1 MKKKTFWYYV
11 CDMML
16 SIQNHPHREWLSS
29 EQQQQHQEILQLFSN
44 NSQRRGGFC
53 LVMDWISE
61 NGFFFDHKSRR
72 LHALYQN
79 KKKTRLLKNMIHH

>member
-44 NSQRRGGFC
+44 NSQRRGGF
-53 LVMDWISE
+53 V
-61 NGFFFDHKSRR
+61 
-72 LHALYQN
+72 
-79 KKKTRLLKNMIHH
+79 